1 MDLGLTDRV
10 YIVTGASRGL
20 GWAGAEQLAAEGARL
35 VLCSRDEERLEE
47 RARTLGGPER
57 ALAVA
62 GDLAD
67 PGLPGRL
74 VASANARY
82 GRLDG
87 ALVSVGGPP
96 AGGTGDLNDAQWR
109 EAFESVF
116 LGPLRLARAV
126 VDATSIE
133 GSSILFVLSTSVRA
147 PIAGLA
153 ASNGI
158 RPGLAMVAK
167 TMADEVGHRGIR
179 VNALMPGRI
188 DTDRVREL
196 DSAAADPEENRRHWE
211 SMIPLRRYG
220 QPTEFGRVAT
230 FALSP
235 AASYLTGTVIPV
247 DGGLTRAL

>member
-1 MDLGLTDRV
+1 MDLGLNDRV

-35 VLCSRDEERLEE
+35 VLCSRDTGRLEE

-67 PGLPGRL
+67 PGLPSRL

-96 AGGTGDLNDAQWR
+96 AGGTGDVTDAQWR
-109 EAFESVF
+109 DAFESVF

-133 GSSILFVLSTSVRA
+133 GSSLLFVLSTSVKS

-167 TMADEVGHRGIR
+167 SLADEVGHRGIR

-196 DSAAADPEENRRHWE
+196 DLGASDPTAARRQAE
-211 SMIPLRRYG
+211 AGIPLRRYG
-220 QPTEFGRVAT
+220 QPVEFGRIAAFV
-230 FALSP
+230 LSP
-235 AASYLTGTVIPV
+235 AASYLPGAVIPV
-247 DGGLTRAL
+247 DGGAVRAL